1 MSIAEWK
8 RRLRFLLHRQ
18 REIDDLES
26 EMRLH
31 RELRAAKLM
40 GQGVSREDAAYV
52 AERRFGNKGLIK
64 ETSTNMWG
72 WTWLDDAI
80 KDVRYTGRI
89 LRQNLLF
96 SVVAVVTLALGIGA
110 NTAIFSVINAVLL
123 RALPVHDPKQIF
135 YLHVLPNQ
143 PQGAGNTGNGDSSFS
158 EYVFE
163 QLRTQQQAFSSL
175 AAYVPA
181 GINKI
186 AVRSGATPE
195 EAAVDMVSGNFF
207 SGLGVHSVCG
217 RALTMDDEK
226 NHTAVAVLGYGFWN
240 RRFARNCSVI
250 SQPLY
255 IKGVPFTIVGVAAR
269 SFPGIEGNNPT
280 DVWMPLQNRPNMNA
294 WGSAGEN
301 YYAAPNWW
309 CLLLVGRLAPGVNQ
323 IQAQA
328 MLEPAF
334 QRAAYEHL
342 GGKPRK
348 GEAPRKLLLIPARGI
363 GQSQEG
369 IDKPLYV
376 LLAMV
381 GLILLIACGNV
392 AMLLTAR
399 NSARAREFSIRLA
412 IGGSQIR
419 LFRQLLAESLV
430 LVAVGALL
438 GWFFAL
444 LATGVLAAWGQIE
457 FSLAPDRHVLFY
469 TIALS
474 ALAALIFGLAPVF
487 TTLRAPLG
495 LALKNSSATAFQE
508 KSKSR
513 TTRSIVA
520 LQISLCL
527 ILTIAAG
534 LLVQT
539 LRNLE
544 HTNLGFRTSGLLVF
558 GLDPQFKADSTN
570 EAIRFY
576 QDLLGKLRA
585 LPGVESAT
593 LMDNR
598 IGSGWSSNTG
608 AIVDGRDPRSTTGAD
623 SNAMRWNA
631 VGSDYFGTLGVPIRL
646 GREFN
651 DADSYSAPKVAIVN
665 ETFARRFLNG
675 RQPLGHQVSFTP
687 KLSFTIVG
695 VAANSKY
702 TGIREQDI
710 PMAYFP
716 FMQMSEVGAMHVE
729 LRVAGNPAS
738 FWKEVRT
745 AVASFASDLTLLQ
758 PMTQQAQFDDGISQE
773 RLVARLAIFFGG
785 LAVLLVMT
793 GLYGTLAYSV
803 NRRTS
808 EFGIRMAIGAKRR
821 VLLWMVL
828 RESLTICVVGIVIG
842 LPLAIACTRALASLL
857 YGLAPYDSLTICLA
871 IAGIVLVSLAASLFP
886 ARRAASVDP
895 LVALRYE

>member
-1 MSIAEWK
+1 
-8 RRLRFLLHRQ
+8 
-18 REIDDLES
+18 
-26 EMRLH
+26 
-31 RELRAAKLM
+31 
-40 GQGVSREDAAYV
+40 
-52 AERRFGNKGLIK
+52 
-64 ETSTNMWG
+64 MWG
-72 WTWLDDAI
+72 WAWLDDAI

-96 SVVAVVTLALGIGA
+96 SVVAVLTLALGIGA

-123 RALPVHDPKQIF
+123 RALPVHDPQQVF

-143 PQGAGNTGNGDSSFS
+143 PQGANNTGDGDSSFS

-163 QLRTQQQAFSSL
+163 QLRTQHQAFSSL

-207 SGLGVHSVCG
+207 SGLGVRSICG
-217 RALTMDDEK
+217 RTLTMDDEK

-250 SQPLY
+250 GQPLY
-255 IKGVPFTIVGVAAR
+255 IKGAPFTIVGVAAR
-269 SFPGIEGNNPT
+269 NFSGVEGNNPT
-280 DVWMPLQNRPNMNA
+280 DVWIPLQNRPNMNA

-309 CLLLVGRLAPGVNQ
+309 CLQLAGRLAPGVSH
-323 IQAQA
+323 IQAQT
-328 MLEPAF
+328 MLGAVF

-348 GEAPRKLLLIPARGI
+348 GEAPRKLVLTPARGI

-392 AMLLTAR
+392 ALLLTAR
-399 NSARAREFSIRLA
+399 NSARRREFSVRLA

-430 LVAVGALL
+430 LVALGALF
-438 GWFFAL
+438 GWLFAL
-444 LATGVLAAWGQIE
+444 FATRVLAAWGQIE
-457 FSLAPDRHVLFY
+457 FSLAPDRDVLLY
-469 TIALS
+469 TVALS
-474 ALAALIFGLAPVF
+474 ALAALIFGLTPVF
-487 TTLRAPLG
+487 TTLRVPIG
-495 LALKNSSATAFQE
+495 LASKNSSATAFQE
-508 KSKSR
+508 KSKSWA
-513 TTRSIVA
+513 TRSIVA

-527 ILTIAAG
+527 ILTVAAG

-539 LRNLE
+539 LHNLE
-544 HTNLGFRTSGLLVF
+544 HTNLGFKTSGLVF
-558 GLDPQFKADSTN
+558 GLNPQLQTHSTA

-576 QDLLGKLRA
+576 QDLLIRLRA
-585 LPGVESAT
+585 LPGVEAAT
-593 LMDNR
+593 LMDAR
-598 IGSGWSSNTG
+598 IGSGWSNNTG
-608 AIVDGRDPRSTTGAD
+608 AIVDGRDPRSLYGAE
-623 SNAMRWNA
+623 SNMMRWNA

-646 GREFN
+646 GRDFT
-651 DADSYSAPKVAIVN
+651 DADSSSAPKVAIIN
-665 ETFARRFLNG
+665 ETFARRLLKG
-675 RQPLGHQVSFTP
+675 RPPLGHHVSFTR

-702 TGIREQDI
+702 TGIREYDI

-716 FMQMSEVGAMHVE
+716 FMQMTEVGAMHVE
-729 LRVAGNPAS
+729 LRVAGDPVS
-738 FWKEVRT
+738 FWKEIRT
-745 AVASFASDLTLLQ
+745 AVASFAPDLTLLQ

-773 RLVARLAIFFGG
+773 RLVARLSIFFGG
-785 LAVLLVMT
+785 LAVLLVTT

-808 EFGIRMAIGAKRR
+808 EFGIRMAIGAQRR
-821 VLLWMVL
+821 VLLWMIL
-828 RESLTICVVGIVIG
+828 RESLRICAVGIVIG
-842 LPLAIACTRALASLL
+842 LPLAIVCARALASLL

-871 IAGIVLVSLAASLFP
+871 IAGIVLVSLAASFLP

>member
-1 MSIAEWK
+1 
-8 RRLRFLLHRQ
+8 
-18 REIDDLES
+18 
-26 EMRLH
+26 
-31 RELRAAKLM
+31 
-40 GQGVSREDAAYV
+40 
-52 AERRFGNKGLIK
+52 
-64 ETSTNMWG
+64 MWG
-72 WTWLDDAI
+72 WAWLDDAI

-96 SVVAVVTLALGIGA
+96 SVVAVLTLALGIGA

-123 RALPVHDPKQIF
+123 RALPVHDPQQVF

-143 PQGAGNTGNGDSSFS
+143 PQGANNTGDGDSSFS

-163 QLRTQQQAFSSL
+163 QLRTQHQAFSSL

-207 SGLGVHSVCG
+207 SGLGVRSICG
-217 RALTMDDEK
+217 RTLTMDDEK

-250 SQPLY
+250 GQPLY
-255 IKGVPFTIVGVAAR
+255 IKGAPFTIVGVAAR
-269 SFPGIEGNNPT
+269 NFSGVEGNNPT
-280 DVWMPLQNRPNMNA
+280 DVWIPLQNRPNMNA

-309 CLLLVGRLAPGVNQ
+309 CLQLAGRLAPGVSH
-323 IQAQA
+323 IQAQT
-328 MLEPAF
+328 MLGAVF

-348 GEAPRKLLLIPARGI
+348 GEAPRKLVLTPARGI

-392 AMLLTAR
+392 ALLLTAR
-399 NSARAREFSIRLA
+399 NSARRREFSVRLA

-430 LVAVGALL
+430 LVALGALF
-438 GWFFAL
+438 GWLFAL
-444 LATGVLAAWGQIE
+444 FATRVLAAWGQIE
-457 FSLAPDRHVLFY
+457 FSLAPDRDVLLY
-469 TIALS
+469 TVALS
-474 ALAALIFGLAPVF
+474 ALAALIFGLTPVF
-487 TTLRAPLG
+487 TTLRVPIG
-495 LALKNSSATAFQE
+495 LASKNSSATAFQE
-508 KSKSR
+508 KSKSWA
-513 TTRSIVA
+513 TRSIVA

-527 ILTIAAG
+527 ILTVAAG

-539 LRNLE
+539 LHNLE
-544 HTNLGFRTSGLLVF
+544 HTNLGFKTSGLLVF
-558 GLDPQFKADSTN
+558 GLNPQLQTHSTA

-576 QDLLGKLRA
+576 QDLLIRLRA
-585 LPGVESAT
+585 LPGVEAAT
-593 LMDNR
+593 LMDAR
-598 IGSGWSSNTG
+598 IGSGWSNNTG
-608 AIVDGRDPRSTTGAD
+608 AIVDGRDPRSLYGAE
-623 SNAMRWNA
+623 SNMMRWNA

-646 GREFN
+646 GRDFT
-651 DADSYSAPKVAIVN
+651 DADSSSAPKVAIIN
-665 ETFARRFLNG
+665 ETFARRLLKG
-675 RQPLGHQVSFTP
+675 RPPLGHHVSFTR

-702 TGIREQDI
+702 TGIREHDI

-716 FMQMSEVGAMHVE
+716 FMQMTEVGAMHVE
-729 LRVAGNPAS
+729 LRVAGDPVS
-738 FWKEVRT
+738 FWKEIRT
-745 AVASFASDLTLLQ
+745 AVASFAPDLTLLQ

-773 RLVARLAIFFGG
+773 RLVARLSIFFGG
-785 LAVLLVMT
+785 LAVLLVTT

-808 EFGIRMAIGAKRR
+808 EFGIRMAIGAQRR
-821 VLLWMVL
+821 VLLWMIL
-828 RESLTICVVGIVIG
+828 RESLRICAVGIVIG
-842 LPLAIACTRALASLL
+842 LPLAIVCARALASLL

-871 IAGIVLVSLAASLFP
+871 IAGIVLVSLAASFLP